1 MVVRT
6 KRGPYHILASSV
18 IYYWTVQ
25 SCEPKMLGRFLE
37 YCKSW
42 KLAVSINTGSY
53 SIRVLHEWN
62 ISDGGNLCPLWLRF
76 LNFDVALLWAV
87 VTYTLLDAVPWNGL
101 EHSRRKYGDVF
112 VLFWLILGS
121 VFFYI
126 KFFTSICVSYYFET
140 DKNWVTIQYNT
151 IPCNALHY
159 NTILKK

>member
-1 MVVRT
+1 M
-6 KRGPYHILASSV
+6 

-42 KLAVSINTGSY
+42 KLAVSINTGTHY

-76 LNFDVALLWAV
+76 LNFDVALPWAV

-121 VFFYI
+121 VFLI
-126 KFFTSICVSYYFET
+126 LNSSHQPVSAIILRLTKIEL
-140 DKNWVTIQYNT
+140 QYNT
-151 IPCNALHY
+151 IQYHAMQYITIQYLRNRKHVPCLY
-159 NTILKK
+159 RVI